1 MPTGKSVSFCAP
13 ASYWYLR
20 GYSIS
25 KMADAADYIVF
36 MTIPTIFKANWTP
49 LAYANQYAVDGCLRS
64 QVNVTK
70 TLQTWP

>member
-1 MPTGKSVSFCAP
+1 
-13 ASYWYLR
+13 
-20 GYSIS
+20 
-25 KMADAADYIVF
+25 MADAADYIVF
-36 MTIPTIFKANWTP
+36 MTIPTIFKASGTP